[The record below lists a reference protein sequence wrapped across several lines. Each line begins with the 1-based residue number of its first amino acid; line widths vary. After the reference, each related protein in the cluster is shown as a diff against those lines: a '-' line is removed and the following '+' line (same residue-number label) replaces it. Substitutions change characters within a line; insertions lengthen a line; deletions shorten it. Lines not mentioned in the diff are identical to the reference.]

1 MLKII
6 VGRMLVDVG
15 KAQNRLVLKQW
26 EAPKKDIMNA
36 RNVKV
41 LVSFSQNDIS
51 YFEID
56 GSENVFM
63 NNLDMIMDIPSITN
77 VW

>member
-1 MLKII
+1 MLERPKI
-6 VGRMLVDVG
+6 DCF
-15 KAQNRLVLKQW
+15 LKQS

-36 RNVKV
+36 RNVEV
-41 LVSFSQNDIS
+41 WVSENDIS
-51 YFEID
+51 YFEIV

-63 NNLDMIMDIPSITN
+63 NNLDMIMDIPLITN

>member
-1 MLKII
+1 MLERPKINCFWNNE
-6 VGRMLVDVG
+6 
-15 KAQNRLVLKQW
+15 KHQ
-26 EAPKKDIMNA
+26 KKDIMNA

-41 LVSFSQNDIS
+41 LVSQNDIS

-56 GSENVFM
+56 GSENSFM
-63 NNLDMIMDIPSITN
+63 NNLDMILDIPSITN

>member
-1 MLKII
+1 MDIE
-6 VGRMLVDVG
+6 M
-15 KAQNRLVLKQW
+15 AQIGLFLKQW
-26 EAPKKDIMNA
+26 EALKKDIMNA

-41 LVSFSQNDIS
+41 LVSENDMS

-56 GSENVFM
+56 GSENAFM
-63 NNLDMIMDIPSITN
+63 NNLDLIMDIPSITN

>member
-1 MLKII
+1 MDIE
-6 VGRMLVDVG
+6 M
-15 KAQNRLVLKQW
+15 AQIWLFLKQW

-41 LVSFSQNDIS
+41 LVSENDIS

-56 GSENVFM
+56 GSENAFM
-63 NNLDMIMDIPSITN
+63 NNLDMIVDIPSITN

>member
-1 MLKII
+1 
-6 VGRMLVDVG
+6 MLVDVR
-15 KAQNRLVLKQW
+15 KAQSW

-36 RNVKV
+36 RNFKI
-41 LVSFSQNDIS
+41 LVSENDIS

-56 GSENVFM
+56 GSFHEQFSY
-63 NNLDMIMDIPSITN
+63 DHGIPSIIN

>member
-1 MLKII
+1 
-6 VGRMLVDVG
+6 
-15 KAQNRLVLKQW
+15 
-26 EAPKKDIMNA
+26 MNA

-77 VW
+77 V

>member
-1 MLKII
+1 MLERPKI
-6 VGRMLVDVG
+6 DCF
-15 KAQNRLVLKQW
+15 LKQW

-36 RNVKV
+36 RNVEV
-41 LVSFSQNDIS
+41 WVSENDIS